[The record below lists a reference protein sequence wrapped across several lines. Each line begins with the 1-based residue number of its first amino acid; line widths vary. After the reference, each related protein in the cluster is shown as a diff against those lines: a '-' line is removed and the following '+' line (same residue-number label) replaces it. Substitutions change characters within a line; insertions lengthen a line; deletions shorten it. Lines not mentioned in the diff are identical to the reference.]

1 VADRKPAIKPLD
13 KILEEE
19 LNKIKLGNL
28 EHNT

>member
-1 VADRKPAIKPLD
+1 VTDRKPAVELLD
-13 KILEEE
+13 KIVEEE